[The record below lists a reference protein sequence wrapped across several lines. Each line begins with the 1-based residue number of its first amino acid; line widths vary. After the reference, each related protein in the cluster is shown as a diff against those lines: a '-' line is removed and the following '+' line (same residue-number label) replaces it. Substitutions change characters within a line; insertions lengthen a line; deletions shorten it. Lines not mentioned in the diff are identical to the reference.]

1 MTEIRQIT
9 QKATFSSN
17 LTPPKW
23 VKTGNTLVDILD
35 NPNYV
40 TPAIYRKFKTTT
52 WAAKA
57 LRIDDK
63 LLNTG
68 EIYIQYGRLMPP
80 FRNKGGGIRFYGVN
94 RLVRPIGIVN
104 PYDGSGELGG
114 VGDYYNG
121 DRHNCFLLTS
131 QNQTVD
137 NLPFWRFYTNKEGQ
151 YFTGKLSGTG
161 SPIWASVPIPIMT
174 GISNKGHDLLSTD
187 YSLGNIT
194 PKTKPIKK
202 MLKSM
207 YKTRV
212 LWYARL
218 VRIKD
223 GKLIEYGANSE
234 ALFTNPQLTVGWNSE
249 LCHYTVTEFQGTNNP
264 ITSPNYLK
272 FFTGLD
278 E

>member
-80 FRNKGGGIRFYGVN
+80 FRNKGGGIRYFGNTNSLGENIYE
-94 RLVRPIGIVN
+94 
-104 PYDGSGELGG
+104 GSGELGG
-114 VGDYYNG
+114 EAGTFYN
-121 DRHNCFLLTS
+121 RSTPNNFKLTT

-137 NLPFWRFYTNKEGQ
+137 NLQFWDFYTNKEGQ
-151 YFTGKLSGTG
+151 YFTGKLNGVG
-161 SPIWASVPIPIMT
+161 SPLWASVPIPIMT
-174 GISNKGHDLLSTD
+174 GLSNRGSELLSLD
-187 YSLGNIT
+187 YSLGNAT

-202 MLKSM
+202 ILKSM

-223 GKLIEYGANSE
+223 GRLIEYGANSE

-249 LCHYTVTEFQGTNNP
+249 LCHYVVTEFQGTKNTT
-264 ITSPNYLK
+264 TSPNYLK